1 MKLKRLVLSMV
12 VAGALMG
19 CATPQRIVLND
30 ETVIEARDEVKYNKK
45 TGFYEYEDVAGNE
58 NKVNS
63 SEVLHIQEM

>member
-1 MKLKRLVLSMV
+1 MKLKRLVLSLV
-12 VAGALMG
+12 VAGAFVG
-19 CATPQRIVLND
+19 CSSPQRIVLND
-30 ETVIEARDEVKYNKK
+30 ETVIETRDEVDYNKK